1 VNEKTYSVISLVKMT
16 HFRGLGAGQY
26 VVARV
31 FEFED
36 EYYLLEIS
44 NILAANQKKKP

>member
-1 VNEKTYSVISLVKMT
+1 MT

-31 FEFED
+31 FEFEG

-44 NILAANQKKKP
+44 NILAPIKKKMLCAMLSLK